1 MKILLTGASG
11 AMGQESL
18 KAILAGER
26 NFDLLLPVMDTDKD
40 RTIMRPYVSIPKIQ
54 IVYGNLTDPAFVT
67 ELMKGIDL
75 VIHIA
80 AFVSPAADYD
90 PMKAMQVN
98 FGSMK
103 ILSPPSTIGDR
114 RQQPNLLALAQS
126 HKLEIVCQGFIGG
139 ESGIPSNLL
148 SSITTLFQR
157 WQPNAI

>member
-90 PMKAMQVN
+90 SMKAMQVN

-103 ILSPPSTIGDR
+103 
-114 RQQPNLLALAQS
+114 NLVS
-126 HKLEIVCQGFIGG
+126 
-139 ESGIPSNLL
+139 
-148 SSITTLFQR
+148 
-157 WQPNAI
+157 AIYH